1 MLKCSR
7 SPLLLITSFPREMAQ
22 VLSLNQEMITRASE
36 LVGPSLRALVWYA
49 RVPSPAWELL
59 RTSLLALG
67 SAKWASGNEWQELR
81 AVLALILVIIFMV
94 I

>member
-1 MLKCSR
+1 MLQVPIAS
-7 SPLLLITSFPREMAQ
+7 LITSFPRRWPRYC
-22 VLSLNQEMITRASE
+22 LLTRGNGHC
-36 LVGPSLRALVWYA
+36 GPQGFNGALTEGSGLMCQSA
-49 RVPSPAWELL
+49 LPAWELL